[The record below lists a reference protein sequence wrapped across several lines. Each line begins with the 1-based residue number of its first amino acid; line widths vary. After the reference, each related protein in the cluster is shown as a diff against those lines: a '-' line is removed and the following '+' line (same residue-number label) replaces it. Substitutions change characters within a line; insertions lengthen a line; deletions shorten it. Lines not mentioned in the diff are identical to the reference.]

1 MGQDYVMPTSN
12 LLVPGYKAM
21 YYIPPGA
28 GSVSLSC
35 EHGLRYPDVCEDCK
49 KLGVNQG
56 LSDLTRGVC
65 AICEK
70 SHSGI

>member
-49 KLGVNQG
+49 
-56 LSDLTRGVC
+56 
-65 AICEK
+65 
-70 SHSGI
+70 